1 MDTFGLGIGHCIS
14 DDRPRSQCI
23 ADWWWGWGSTY
34 GSRIAILPKEPL
46 MKSGGGLICTTIANI
61 ATNNSPWDTEKGRKV
76 RLGGRQ
82 HPYAHRQAV
91 LLRELYPVAGSQQ

>member
-1 MDTFGLGIGHCIS
+1 
-14 DDRPRSQCI
+14 
-23 ADWWWGWGSTY
+23 
-34 GSRIAILPKEPL
+34 

-61 ATNNSPWDTEKGRKV
+61 ATNHSPWDPEKGRKV

-91 LLRELYPVAGSQQ
+91 LLRELYPVAGSQQDVSADR